1 MPEQG
6 HDLFHQV
13 ELAYLF
19 HLEVEGAHQ
28 ALQEALEGQVHQEE
42 EEGHL
47 LLHVL

>member
-1 MPEQG
+1 MEGARQA
-6 HDLFHQV
+6 LQ
-13 ELAYLF
+13 
-19 HLEVEGAHQ
+19 EVEGAHQ